1 MSLSAAE
8 AGTSAT
14 AEVPLDASADMVA
27 GLEVQVEA
35 AGRVINP
42 SIDSGDQVDRFE
54 LAGA

>member
-14 AEVPLDASADMVA
+14 AEAPLDPSADMMA
-27 GLEVQVEA
+27 ELQGLVIQVEA

-42 SIDSGDQVDRFE
+42 SIDSR
-54 LAGA
+54 